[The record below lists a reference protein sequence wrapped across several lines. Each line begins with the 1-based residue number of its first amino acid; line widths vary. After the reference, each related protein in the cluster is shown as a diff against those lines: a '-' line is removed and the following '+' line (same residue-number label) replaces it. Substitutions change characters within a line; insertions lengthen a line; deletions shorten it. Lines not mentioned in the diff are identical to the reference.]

1 MSRIRNT
8 AFWRCRIRICK
19 VTYFDS
25 ENWHPDILILLVYC
39 PQVHLT
45 EDHLLSESE
54 SLYKLNQETS
64 KRKGKCLAFLKAERA
79 RQREERRRNRKETLE
94 AYLDA
99 AGELRI
105 RRAADREAGDKL
117 TITANRSEISV
128 DNDEN
133 EVEFEMRA
141 SDYMKM
147 AAEER
152 TGAQFAFGLASKGGG
167 GLLEKGGPR
176 QRKRKGGSR
185 VLKEEVVPA
194 AVETSKRKMG
204 RPRGSKTYGLTAL
217 RKVNPNVFISDG
229 LMGERCG
236 VDNCAVRL
244 KVLF

>member
-1 MSRIRNT
+1 L
-8 AFWRCRIRICK
+8 FC
-19 VTYFDS
+19 
-25 ENWHPDILILLVYC
+25 L
-39 PQVHLT
+39 QVHLT

-105 RRAADREAGDKL
+105 RRAADREAGEKL

-133 EVEFEMRA
+133 EVEFEMSA
-141 SDYMKM
+141 SDYLKM

-152 TGAQFAFGLASKGGG
+152 TGAQFAFGKGGG
-167 GLLEKGGPR
+167 GLLEKGGGPR

-185 VLKEEVVPA
+185 VVKEEVVPA

-204 RPRGSKTYGLTAL
+204 RPKGSKTYGLTAL

-244 KVLF
+244 KVL